1 MARTVNPY
9 TDHYA
14 PVGAIVWCSYWH
26 YAYEVLSVIDGEIT
40 CRKLSRP
47 EAVAYGA
54 DPNRLSS
61 QWDNDAGKVWSHRTT
76 IDKRDV
82 ILFDPTDADIRLNE
96 VL

>member
-1 MARTVNPY
+1 MRSRNKY
-9 TDHYA
+9 TDRYA

-26 YAYEVLSVIDGEIT
+26 YAYEVLSVEDGEIT

-76 IDKRDV
+76 ISARD
-82 ILFDPTDADIRLNE
+82 ILLYDPTDPEIHLTE